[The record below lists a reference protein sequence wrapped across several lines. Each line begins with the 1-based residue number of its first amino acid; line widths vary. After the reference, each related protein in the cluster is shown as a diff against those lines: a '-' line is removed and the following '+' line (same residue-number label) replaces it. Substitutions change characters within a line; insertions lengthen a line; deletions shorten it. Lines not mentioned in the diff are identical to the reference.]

1 MRRLEFHRDNAA
13 GADEPDVNG
22 WRCAD
27 VLQGQW
33 LAIQIA
39 ITRQMLRQH
48 NFTPCKHKIR
58 PVPVEIA
65 QQQRDRRGRYD
76 ARRYHRGPI
85 NTGNPTHISPIITE
99 EHMRTILRRIQ

>member
-39 ITRQMLRQH
+39 IT
-48 NFTPCKHKIR
+48 
-58 PVPVEIA
+58 
-65 QQQRDRRGRYD
+65 
-76 ARRYHRGPI
+76 
-85 NTGNPTHISPIITE
+85 
-99 EHMRTILRRIQ
+99 